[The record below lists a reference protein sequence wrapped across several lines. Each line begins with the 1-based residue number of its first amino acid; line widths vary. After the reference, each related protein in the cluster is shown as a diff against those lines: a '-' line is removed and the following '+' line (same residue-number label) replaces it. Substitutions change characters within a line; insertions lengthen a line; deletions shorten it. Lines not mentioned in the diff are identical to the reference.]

1 MIEAGVLGLRLQP
14 IATGFWRQTDA
25 KLRAQK
31 ASNAEVKVEAN
42 IRKASTEI
50 AAFRMREQANAINLR
65 VKVDENSIRTAT
77 DKIKYVEHTWKQS
90 DIKRAIRVQ
99 VYTAGASALP
109 ALTQGLMSVTAA
121 MTELGRVSLALPGLL
136 AGVGS
141 AAATLA
147 TGLNGIGAAFK
158 ASNDGMQKSSQYARD
173 YARATRDLEDAQRDV
188 VKALKDANREL
199 EDQKS
204 KLARGQL
211 SVEEAQLSVR
221 RANEELFR
229 GGFKSITD
237 YQQALLN
244 VKSANLDLSDAVKE
258 NSRNISDYYE
268 NAGRGAAGSN
278 TFKDSLD
285 KLSNSVDNFHKAQF
299 QAAGMSEQFI
309 NAMKNLAPAGQD
321 FVLQVLKMKGAWQG
335 LQNSVQT
342 TLFKGLGDEITALAN
357 KQLPVLKT
365 GMQQVAAGLN
375 DGLKS
380 IFAALGRQ
388 SNTNSIAKIFENTGK
403 AISASTP
410 GLDSFTS
417 GLLKLSEVGS
427 RFLPRIALAFDKVM
441 GKFEAFI
448 NKADQD
454 GSLNRWIDSG
464 LKLVASLG
472 RSLLSIGS
480 ILDSVTS
487 AYNKATGNVGG
498 FASTMERGLASF
510 AKRLGSAEGQGML
523 IKWMRT
529 SREFMAVIADSL
541 PGIGKLLGAIGDG
554 AREFAALWFPRL
566 AQFGNSVGGASGAL
580 KTLVAVTLTW
590 RTAAPVISSV
600 TKLWNLLN
608 ASMQKYTEKR
618 AALLS
623 TRTGAWK
630 AAFDADGVKFAAEQR
645 LRLLRDEVKETDDL
659 YTRMLNSRVAGQ
671 RTLAQA
677 ERDREAA
684 EAKAKASKKAANKDG
699 LDPIAAKNAKA
710 VYKADA
716 EAFKQ
721 AKIVEANALA
731 DFNMRDERFTN
742 AAAERSRVRRDLEV
756 NRGKAYRDVRVSTDL
771 AAKAQENFNKV
782 NRLTADGMSGK
793 WARSTTFMKDKLLGL
808 KSVLGFLGGV
818 GASAGIAV
826 GVAVAFD
833 QLTAAQNRNKES
845 ADNLKESQQALAQTL
860 SKGTGAATAA
870 TLEENV
876 RQLKDRAN
884 PVHPDDRGQNFD
896 AAKILEGQL
905 GIPLAEAASL
915 ALPTEI
921 KKREARL
928 APADAQV
935 GAAVPSLDIWRQWG
949 SEFQKN
955 GVTAAIYGK
964 ALNGDPDS
972 MAKVAAARE
981 AIKNERTPGLN
992 MGAAVVAGT
1001 APNDLGA
1008 AQEQLPRSGPY
1019 GGLRGLSLAT
1029 GAERSIGNEAYNQ
1042 GQKLFENS
1050 QVIPQKG
1057 LNSKGSG
1064 TFGPF
1069 VLGAH
1074 GAILNPDGSAV
1085 IEVDRYPDAKWIEEQ
1100 NDKGISVERRF
1111 PGGAVITIDAEHGR
1125 QYFNSYAMGG
1135 PVWGAG
1141 TATSDS
1147 IPAMLSNGEFVINA
1161 KSASMIGHDKLHA
1174 MNKYANGGLVRG
1186 FEGGGSPG
1194 DGGGSI
1200 IGNAWD
1206 WFKNLISPDPVG
1218 MVPGDS
1224 RRPDAAENGYGPVA
1238 IPAPIAPPVRTDPVD
1253 SAPVERPYT
1262 PPAPPAPKG
1271 IGAVIANGIN
1281 YLPKLGGSG
1290 ALPDFGT
1297 TGLSGRGMEKAP
1309 VNRDANILDYMVQ
1322 VANAY
1327 GLTPGS
1333 GPPNTE
1339 YGKQVARLLGIPDHG
1354 NPDGMQ
1360 HDVFRALDIGSTEQA
1375 QDGRITSFVK
1385 SWLSDPQKVAATR
1398 QLIYQD
1404 PKTGESF
1411 GIINGRALSGA
1422 ELQSVYGSAFP
1433 DHRNHAHISMEG
1445 VPLNAFTVSS
1455 ATPAAIGT
1463 VPGIG
1468 TVPVTGPTATPAP
1481 PKVAPGPAASA
1492 PKGDVQIASPDAV
1505 PGTIPG
1511 PFGAIP
1517 FDPIYILKQ
1526 IGAAI
1531 LNGIFAFF
1539 GIDGSGFVD
1548 ALFALGDKPIGPQV
1562 TDVPEPDQE
1571 LVAGLDAQIAQ
1582 YEALGTPTGKEMA
1595 DQIRAG
1601 KDKYLKQFEGQDA
1614 AKSAETAAAYFDS
1627 IGQPDVAKKLRAG
1640 VEANPERFS
1649 PVVTVPGTGGTPT
1662 VLPRPDGDK
1671 GTSGGLTAPKANYSG
1686 GTPETHNAIYRA
1698 FKEAGY
1704 PDSEWPSLVQLLN
1717 HENDTY
1723 DPTRPTGGPNSDA
1736 SGIFQFLSSTWGE
1749 VGMQPSDDPYQ
1760 QSVAGMRYIK
1770 KRYGTPTGAWNF
1782 WQNPNPPGPDPN
1794 WPHWYS
1800 TGGMVHLARGGMVK
1814 GPGTGTSDSI
1824 PAMLSAGEFVM
1835 RADAVKSI
1843 GADRLNAMNCYSGGG
1858 LATASGGTWIDIPD
1872 INYDPKTG
1880 TYPNLAGVIQQP
1892 PQLPGDGAWIGA
1904 APNPYAQDYLNRLS
1918 GGGMPTWVGSGPGLP
1933 PDPNPTPPPLPWGQ
1947 QLALGAIEAR
1957 RDKHTQESL
1966 RAGIAYGA
1974 NMKDDGVLDHAD
1986 RTPPVDTRSP
1996 IEIFMGEMSGTV
2008 GGHARGGL
2016 IRRYA
2021 PGGPVIP
2028 TDPEQQKAMLRDAF
2042 QTRAAGMDGGGGSYL
2057 GSAPGTLDHAKEV
2070 WQDTG
2075 QFAYSTLGKFL
2086 GAADQLVTGAA
2097 PLVGAGDLL
2106 NNLKRKES
2114 ELRGIPDLSI
2124 KDYKAPGVAESWKAM
2139 ASAAA
2144 PLVGAGNVVN
2154 DALGINYE
2162 PRRRIGDEGI
2172 PSGTRDAYKNLLK
2185 GVTRYDE
2192 YKEDGASTAGATV
2205 FDLATA
2211 FFPGGAAFRTARAA
2225 TATTARDVVR
2235 SGLKSISPG
2244 PRQASVPGENALIPG
2259 TDIEIPTAF
2268 DPYKMRRT
2276 QAAWVK
2282 KNTKGIDF
2290 KLAGIPKAAQQ
2301 EIKAS
2306 MAYLQS
2312 VAPTKMHEVV
2322 ADWDLAGSRTGGDNN
2337 TIAYTNLG
2345 VRASTGKVGG
2355 RIMINPD
2362 LFQSV
2367 YKNTKDAKMHADPF
2381 GPWRGFH
2388 PDPGAKSGF
2397 FHTLAHEYGHVLDM
2411 THLWRG
2417 SDMLPYVQYINDL
2430 PDFGNPL
2437 KRKRAEA
2444 RAQGRFASIMAS
2456 IDPYRIT
2463 SSGDYNEYRAN
2474 TRTITNRRALSDW
2487 RYRELLDEK
2496 FGDQFADVIDSR
2508 VDQLGYSGAYSAKE
2522 YAKFIRSRLSGY
2534 SYKIGKDMELVSGL
2548 RQGQSHNYRK
2558 ETGLDGKKFR
2568 GTIQD
2573 LVTSIIVG
2581 GPESPISKSFETMFG
2596 YIPTPSTRQYFAEN
2610 GRKLN
2615 PAEWAIN
2622 TIERNESIAEA
2633 FSDVMS
2639 RGAKA
2644 ERGHKTVYNV
2654 LQQQLSQRGVKI
2666 PKIADADYT
2675 GRTEITQGLIG
2686 QGWLD
2691 KASSDKIFG
2700 AFKGMVKPFINTQMA
2715 RRLAR
2720 EEELAAYAARSQL
2733 TPEQESALWAS
2744 IPTSGPNAN
2753 PGLVPPKPTTWV
2765 GPSWEPIV
2773 LPDPSKGLASKRSE
2787 SGDAP
2792 SKMASPTAGTKAPRR
2807 GAIAAAQRAAWIR
2820 KNTRGIDFDLS
2831 LAPRSMRKEIKAA
2844 VAELQAMAPTKIG
2857 RVRVGGEFQTADEL
2871 ANAGLGISA
2880 KTGDLSGTI
2889 SLNPAHFSKKSR
2901 AEFDADAIAMEY
2913 AGWHPKSRKG
2923 AVFGTIAHEYG
2934 HILDMMHLREV
2945 NSSYKEIVN
2954 DLGIPLNNS
2963 LGTGRRPTGLTSL
2976 NQLNDYYNQLQM
2988 WGDFWQKGMN
2998 PLGNLTPDGLKPLT
3012 NKRFAELLDDQLR
3025 GQYDDT
3031 VNGLWDQGYMAKF
3044 SHSNPS
3050 GYARFVRSALS
3061 KYSYKGGDELGKIS
3075 NVGPGDMD
3083 NLMDSMGVGSV
3094 GFHNFIT
3101 QAMTNPYRG
3110 MVEHIAKFT
3119 GLDLAPVK
3127 KGWKDGIPGSRF
3139 VFNPTGADEWAIAS
3153 VKRSE
3158 ALAEAFQDVA
3168 SNGSAATP
3176 GSQAVFN
3183 VMRQQLAERGV
3194 NMRGIAEQSAE
3205 AGSLFDPTLSS
3216 IGSFISGIKLKKK
3229 YQKEIDQE
3237 QNPTFLNAFSDNPSF
3252 NFFRGRPASDNT
3264 GFADPTR
3271 GPKPPTPGRTPG
3283 ALTWDAFAAAFD
3295 DIYPFSVEEGRTGWD
3310 PYKLVGDNGV
3320 NAQGHPLGMISKVP
3334 NNPPLGSPF
3343 DTNQMRELIAYSG
3356 SSWVNKAVRGSDG
3369 LPLRARILEELLAIH
3384 PQMSERA
3391 NPEFPNRNLFTG
3403 RFTDAKPGEVLRIIN
3418 ENQNLPVRDVIDILR
3433 QRNSVISEKQ
3443 YWDAW
3448 FVEHLGASR
3457 IKAATVKEKLK
3468 QAEIIRSAFDQVPPL
3483 ERGFWMTRMVEDFGP
3498 DVDLSDP
3505 QSLVGQLLPANPSF
3519 SSFSG
3524 GIASKQVQ
3532 TGRGFEWR
3540 MRGGNSGANPFQ
3552 GRPIMQQTLVPPG
3565 AKAIWFG
3572 GHENEVLVEDG
3583 LQYLPWGQMDI
3594 REAAGVAG
3602 NGEMD
3607 RYYETVARKMEA
3619 MTGRPV
3625 PRKTKFWGTA
3635 QFDKSAMPD
3644 AIAKVGLRELEAL
3657 MRPLGRTRNGGPAW
3671 LNLVSQQSENNL
3683 LPPYSEFRDMPALH
3697 ALNYAAGG
3705 HVSGPGGPKS
3715 DMIPAMLSNG
3725 EFVMNAAAT
3734 RHWGTDRLYAM
3745 NRYEAGGLVPPP
3757 MTPIIQPPLDIK
3769 PPPPPPDPTDGLA
3782 AGTALGANVD
3792 LKKVTDAL
3800 QKPLFPTTKSPDSGS
3815 SDPDA
3820 FKNLD
3825 DITPASLGSTLF
3837 SPKGGGSGGSASARS
3852 PRSKDPRAIL
3862 GAAPTSDS
3870 HINPALAAGIKG
3882 GFNTVGA
3889 IVSQV
3894 AGAAGAAG
3902 SAGITQGA
3910 PIPGAGQATSAL
3922 VSAGFQMAGDVAV
3935 GAANIISSLLVG
3947 TVTPSDTGQGYGAP
3961 LLPQQQPGAAMNNFQ
3976 SIHNGNVVTN
3986 NLSEYS
3992 RLKDRKDAQKAA
4004 PFFSRVNQ

>member
-42 IRKASTEI
+42 IRKASSEI
-50 AAFRMREQANAINLR
+50 AMFRMREQANAINLK

-121 MTELGRVSLALPGLL
+121 MTDLSRVSLALPGLL
-136 AGVGS
+136 AGIGS
-141 AAATLA
+141 AAATLF
-147 TGLNGIGAAFK
+147 TGLNGISTAFK

-221 RANEELFR
+221 RANEALFK

-237 YQQALLN
+237 YQQALLD
-244 VKSANLDLSDAVKE
+244 VKSANLDLSDAVKQ
-258 NSRNISDYYE
+258 NSRNINDYYE

-321 FVLQVLKMKGAWQG
+321 FVLQVLKMKGAWTG

-342 TLFKGLGDEITALAN
+342 TLFKGLGDEITNLAN

-365 GMQQVAAGLN
+365 GMQEVAAGLN
-375 DGLKS
+375 DSMKS
-380 IFAALGRQ
+380 IFSALGRQ

-480 ILDSVTS
+480 ILDSVTE

-498 FASTMERGLASF
+498 FASTMERGLAGF
-510 AKRLGSAEGQGML
+510 AKKLASPEGQGQL

-529 SREFMAVIADSL
+529 SREFMATIADAL
-541 PGIGKLLGAIGDG
+541 PGIGKIFAAIGDG
-554 AREFAALWFPRL
+554 AREFATAWFPWLSR
-566 AQFGNSVGGASGAL
+566 FGNAVGGASGAM
-580 KTLVAVTLTW
+580 KTLVATTLMW

-608 ASMQKYTEKR
+608 ASMQKYTEKK

-684 EAKAKASKKAANKDG
+684 EKKAKASKKAASKDG

-710 VYKADA
+710 VYAADA
-716 EAFKQ
+716 AAFKQ
-721 AKIVEANALA
+721 AKQVEANALA

-742 AAAERSRVRRDLEV
+742 AAAERSRVRRDLEL

-860 SKGTGAATAA
+860 SKGTGAATSA

-928 APADAQV
+928 APADSQV
-935 GAAVPSLDIWRQWG
+935 SAAVPTLDIWKKWG

-992 MGAAVVAGT
+992 MGAAVVAGS

-1042 GQKLFENS
+1042 GQKLFENA

-1057 LNSKGSG
+1057 LNKKGSRA
-1064 TFGPF
+1064 FGPF
-1069 VLGAH
+1069 VLGPH

-1085 IEVDRYPDAKWIEEQ
+1085 IEVDRYPDEVVKGWTDGA

-1111 PGGAVITIDAEHGR
+1111 PNGAVISIDAEHGR
-1125 QYFNSYAMGG
+1125 QYFNGYAMGG

-1161 KSASMIGHDKLHA
+1161 KSASLIGHDKLHA

-1206 WFKNLISPDPVG
+1206 WFKNLISPDPEG

-1224 RRPDAAENGYGPVA
+1224 RRPDAAENGYGPYK
-1238 IPAPIAPPVRTDPVD
+1238 IPEPIAPPVRTDPVD

-1262 PPAPPAPKG
+1262 PPTPTPAKG
-1271 IGAVIANGIN
+1271 IGAIIANGIP
-1281 YLPKLGGSG
+1281 YIPRLGGSG

-1297 TGLSGRGMEKAP
+1297 TGLSGKGMEKAP
-1309 VNRDANILDYMVQ
+1309 INRDANILDYLVQ
-1322 VANAY
+1322 VSNAF
-1327 GLTPGS
+1327 GLKPGS

-1339 YGKQVARLLGIPDHG
+1339 AGIAVAKQLGIPDHG

-1360 HDVFRALDIGSTEQA
+1360 HDVFRALDIGSPEQA

-1385 SWLSDPQKVAATR
+1385 SWLSDPKKVAATR

-1433 DHRNHAHISMEG
+1433 GHRDHAHISMEG
-1445 VPLNAFTVSS
+1445 VPLNAFTASS
-1455 ATPAAIGT
+1455 TSAP
-1463 VPGIG
+1463 
-1468 TVPVTGPTATPAP
+1468 VPVTGPTAIPAP
-1481 PKVAPGPAASA
+1481 PTVATGPAAST
-1492 PKGDVQIASPDAV
+1492 PKGDVQIASPNSV

-1531 LNGIFAFF
+1531 LNGIFSFF

-1649 PVVTVPGTGGTPT
+1649 PVVTVPGTGVGPT
-1662 VLPRPDGDK
+1662 VLPRP
-1671 GTSGGLTAPKANYSG
+1671 SGGSGSFIAPPAAYSG

-1704 PDSEWPSLVQLLN
+1704 PDSEWPSLIQLLN

-1736 SGIFQFLSSTWGE
+1736 RGIFQFLSSTWAT

-1760 QSVAGMRYIK
+1760 QAVAGMKYIK
-1770 KRYGTPTGAWNF
+1770 KNYATPTGAWMF
-1782 WQNPNPPGPDPN
+1782 WQHPTRAPFDQN
-1794 WPHWYS
+1794 WYS
-1800 TGGMVHLARGGMVK
+1800 RGGLAKFARGGKVN
-1814 GPGTGTSDSI
+1814 GPGSGTSDSI

-1835 RADAVKSI
+1835 RADAVKHW
-1843 GADRLNAMNCYSGGG
+1843 GEGRLNAMNCYSGGG

-1880 TYPNLAGVIQQP
+1880 TYPDLAGVIQQP

-1933 PDPNPTPPPLPWGQ
+1933 PNPNPTPPPLPWGQ
-1947 QLALGAIEAR
+1947 QLALGAIEAK

-1974 NMKDDGVLDHAD
+1974 NMKDDGVLNHAD
-1986 RTPPVDTRSP
+1986 STPPVDTRSP
-1996 IEIFMGEMSGTV
+1996 LEIFMGEMSGTV

-2028 TDPEQQKAMLRDAF
+2028 TDPNQQKAMLRDAF
-2042 QTRAAGMDGGGGSYL
+2042 QTRSAGMDGGGGSFM
-2057 GSAPGTLDHAKEV
+2057 GSAPGTMEHAKEV
-2070 WQDTG
+2070 WRDTG
-2075 QFAYSTLGKFL
+2075 QFAYSTMGKFF

-2172 PSGTRDAYKNLLK
+2172 PSGTREAWKNLLK

-2192 YKEDGASTAGATV
+2192 YKENGASTVGATA
-2205 FDLATA
+2205 FDVLTA

-2244 PRQASVPGENALIPG
+2244 PRQVSVPGENALIPG

-2276 QAAWVK
+2276 QAAWIK

-2290 KLAGIPKAAQQ
+2290 KLAGLPKAAQQ

-2337 TIAYTNLG
+2337 TLAYTNIG

-2362 LFQSV
+2362 LFKSV
-2367 YKNTKDAKMHADPF
+2367 YQNTKDAKMHADPF
-2381 GPWRGFH
+2381 GPYRSFH
-2388 PDPGAKSGF
+2388 PDPGTKSGF

-2411 THLWRG
+2411 THLWAG
-2417 SDMLPYVQYINDL
+2417 SEIRPYVRYINDL
-2430 PDFGNPL
+2430 PKFDGNPL

-2444 RAQGRFASIMAS
+2444 RAQGRFASIMEA

-2474 TRTITNRRALSDW
+2474 TRSITNRRALSDW

-2522 YAKFIRSRLSGY
+2522 YAKFVRSRLSGY

-2548 RQGQSHNYRK
+2548 QQGQSHNYRK
-2558 ETGLDGKKFR
+2558 AAGLDGKKFK
-2568 GTIQD
+2568 GTIHD

-2596 YIPTPSTRQYFAEN
+2596 YIPTPSTRQYFAEK

-2615 PAEWAIN
+2615 PGEWAIN

-2675 GRTEITQGLIG
+2675 GRAEITQGLIG
-2686 QGWLD
+2686 QGWVD

-2744 IPTSGPNAN
+2744 IPTSGPDAN

-2773 LPDPSKGLASKRSE
+2773 LPDADGPAKGLANKRSE
-2787 SGDAP
+2787 SGDA
-2792 SKMASPTAGTKAPRR
+2792 MAKAPTTAGTKAPRR

-2844 VAELQAMAPTKIG
+2844 VAELQSMAPTKIG
-2857 RVRVGGEFQTADEL
+2857 RVRVGGEFEFDNEL
-2871 ANAGLGISA
+2871 ANAGLGVSA

-2889 SLNPAHFSKKSR
+2889 SLNPKAFAKSR
-2901 AEFDADAIAMEY
+2901 AQFEADAIEGERI
-2913 AGWHPKSRKG
+2913 GWHPKSGRKG

-2954 DLGIPLNNS
+2954 DLGIPLNSS
-2963 LGTGRRPTGLTSL
+2963 LGTGRRPTGLTSI
-2976 NQLNDYYNQLQM
+2976 NQLNDYYDQLY
-2988 WGDFWQKGMN
+2988 GLVDQKMGRMA
-2998 PLGNLTPDGLKPLT
+2998 PGGNLTPDGLNPLT
-3012 NKRFAELLDDQLR
+3012 NKRFKELLDDQLR
-3025 GQYDDT
+3025 GQYDET
-3031 VNGLWDQGYMAKF
+3031 VGNLWDQGYMAKF
-3044 SHSNPS
+3044 AHSNPS

-3061 KYSYKGGDELGKIS
+3061 KYSYKEGDALGKIS
-3075 NVGPGDMD
+3075 NVGGGGGMND
-3083 NLMDSMGVGSV
+3083 LMAAMGLGSV
-3094 GFHNFIT
+3094 GFHNFLT
-3101 QAMTNPYRG
+3101 QAMTTPHRG
-3110 MVEHIAKFT
+3110 MLDHIAKYT
-3119 GLDLAPVK
+3119 GYDLRPVK
-3127 KGWKDGIPGSRF
+3127 KGWKNGIPGSHF
-3139 VFNPTGADEWAIAS
+3139 VSNPMGVDEWAIKS
-3153 VKRSE
+3153 VSRSE

-3168 SNGSAATP
+3168 SNGSAATS

-3183 VMRQQLAERGV
+3183 VMRDQLAQRGV

-3205 AGSLFDPTLSS
+3205 AASLFDPTLSS

-3229 YQKEIDQE
+3229 YQKIADDE
-3237 QNPTFLNAFSDNPSF
+3237 QNPTFLNAFSDYPSF
-3252 NFFRGRPASDNT
+3252 NFNRSRP
-3264 GFADPTR
+3264 DPMR

-3283 ALTWDAFAAAFD
+3283 ALSWDAFATQFD
-3295 DIYPFSVEEGRTGWD
+3295 DLYPFSVEEGRTGWD

-3320 NAQGHPLGMISKVP
+3320 NANGHPLGMISKVP

-3343 DTNQMRELIAYSG
+3343 DTDQMRELIAYSG
-3356 SSWVNKAVRGSDG
+3356 SSWVNKAIRGEDG

-3384 PQMSERA
+3384 PQMSEVA
-3391 NPEFPNRNLFTG
+3391 HPEYPNRRIFSG
-3403 RFTDAKPGEVLRIIN
+3403 RFTDSKPGEVLRIIN
-3418 ENQNLPVRDVIDILR
+3418 ENQQLPARDVIDILR
-3433 QRNSVISEKQ
+3433 QRNSDISEKQ

-3457 IKAATVKEKLK
+3457 IKAASVTEKLR

-3505 QSLVGQLLPANPSF
+3505 QSLVGKTLPANPSF

-3532 TGRGFEWR
+3532 TGTGFEWK
-3540 MRGGNSGANPFQ
+3540 MRGGKSGANPFQ
-3552 GRPIMQQTLVPPG
+3552 GRKIMQQTLVPPG

-3607 RYYETVARKMEA
+3607 RYYETVARKMEEL
-3619 MTGRPV
+3619 TGRPV

-3644 AIAKVGLRELEAL
+3644 AIAKVGLKELEAL
-3657 MRPLGRTRNGGPAW
+3657 MRPLGNSGKGGPGW
-3671 LNLVSQQSENNL
+3671 INLVSRQSENNL
-3683 LPPYSEFRDMPALH
+3683 LPEYSEFRDMPALH

-3745 NRYEAGGLVPPP
+3745 NKYEGGGLVPPP
-3757 MTPIIQPPLDIK
+3757 MTPIIQPPLKIE
-3769 PPPPPPDPTDGLA
+3769 PPPPPPSGSSDPDAFKSPTTLA
-3782 AGTALGANVD
+3782 DMLN
-3792 LKKVTDAL
+3792 
-3800 QKPLFPTTKSPDSGS
+3800 KPLISRSGS

-3825 DITPASLGSTLF
+3825 NITPANLAGTLLA
-3837 SPKGGGSGGSASARS
+3837 PKGGGGGVSASARA

-3862 GAAPTSDS
+3862 GSAPTSDS
-3870 HINPALAAGIKG
+3870 HVNPALAGGIKG
-3882 GFNTVGA
+3882 AFSTVGS
-3889 IVSQV
+3889 IVSS
-3894 AGAAGAAG
+3894 AASLAAAGGTMGASAA
-3902 SAGITQGA
+3902 
-3910 PIPGAGQATSAL
+3910 IPGGSQAASAL
-3922 VSAGFQMAGDVAV
+3922 VGAGFQMAGDVAV

-3961 LLPQQQPGAAMNNFQ
+3961 LLPQQQPGAGMNNFQ

-4004 PFFSRVNQ
+4004 PFFNRVNK

>member
-31 ASNAEVKVEAN
+31 ASNAEVQVEAN
-42 IRKASTEI
+42 IRKASSEI
-50 AAFRMREQANAINLR
+50 AMFRMREQANAINLR

-121 MTELGRVSLALPGLL
+121 MTELSRVSLALPGLL
-136 AGVGS
+136 AGIGS
-141 AAATLA
+141 AAATLF
-147 TGLNGIGAAFK
+147 TGLNGISTAFK
-158 ASNDGMQKSSQYARD
+158 ASNDGMQKSSQYARQ
-173 YARATRDLEDAQRDV
+173 YAQASRDLENAQRDV

-211 SVEEAQLSVR
+211 SVQEAQLNVR
-221 RANEELFR
+221 RANEALFK

-237 YQQALLN
+237 YQQALLDI
-244 VKSANLDLSDAVKE
+244 KSANLNLSEAVKE
-258 NSRNISDYYE
+258 NSRNINDYYE

-285 KLSNSVDNFHKAQF
+285 KLANSVDNFHKAQF

-309 NAMKNLAPAGQD
+309 NAMKMLAPAGQD

-335 LQNSVQT
+335 LQGSVQT
-342 TLFKGLGDEITALAN
+342 TLFKGLGDEITNLAN

-375 DGLKS
+375 DSMKS
-380 IFAALGRQ
+380 IFSVLGRQ

-427 RFLPRIALAFDKVM
+427 RFLPRVALAFDKVM

-510 AKRLGSAEGQGML
+510 SKKLGSAEGQGQL

-529 SREFMAVIADSL
+529 SREFMATIADAL
-541 PGIGKLLGAIGDG
+541 PGIGKLLGALGDG
-554 AREFAALWFPRL
+554 AREFASYWFPRL
-566 AQFGNSVGGASGAL
+566 AQFGNLVGGSAGAM

-608 ASMQKYTEKR
+608 ASIQKYTEKR
-618 AALLS
+618 AKLLS

-659 YTRMLNSRVAGQ
+659 YTRMFNSRVAGQ

-699 LDPIAAKNAKA
+699 LDPIAAKNARA

-782 NRLTADGMSGK
+782 NRLTADGMSGR

-905 GIPLAEAASL
+905 GIPLSEAASL

-1029 GAERSIGNEAYNQ
+1029 GAERSIGNEAYSQ
-1042 GQKLFENS
+1042 GQKLFENA

-1057 LNSKGSG
+1057 LNKKGSRA
-1064 TFGPF
+1064 FGPF

-1074 GAILNPDGSAV
+1074 GAILNPDGSAT
-1085 IEVDRYPDAKWIEEQ
+1085 IEVDRYPDEVVKGWTDGA

-1111 PGGAVITIDAEHGR
+1111 PNGAVISIDAEHGR
-1125 QYFNSYAMGG
+1125 QYFNGYAMGG

-1161 KSASMIGHDKLHA
+1161 RSASLIGHEKLHA

-1194 DGGGSI
+1194 DSGSGSI

-1224 RRPDAAENGYGPVA
+1224 RRPDAAENGYGPYK
-1238 IPAPIAPPVRTDPVD
+1238 IPEPIAPPVRTDPVD

-1262 PPAPPAPKG
+1262 PPTPPPPAPKG
-1271 IGAVIANGIN
+1271 IGANIGGGTLYI
-1281 YLPKLGGSG
+1281 PKFGGNG
-1290 ALPDFGT
+1290 ALPDTISYPGFIGT
-1297 TGLSGRGMEKAP
+1297 DASRAAKAEINP
-1309 VNRDANILDYMVQ
+1309 DANILNYLVQ
-1322 VANAY
+1322 VATAN
-1327 GLTPGS
+1327 GLTANS
-1333 GPPNTE
+1333 GPAGP
-1339 YGKQVARLLGIPDHG
+1339 GAGDIAKQLGINTHPD
-1354 NPDGMQ
+1354 DGAQ
-1360 HDVFRALDIGSTEQA
+1360 HSVDRALDIGDSDQA
-1375 QDGRITSFVK
+1375 ANGSISNFVK
-1385 SWLSDPQKVAATR
+1385 SWMADPQKVAATR

-1404 PKTGESF
+1404 PKTGEVF
-1411 GIINGRALSGA
+1411 AIHHGVALVGKA
-1422 ELQSVYGSAFP
+1422 AWDVYGGNFP
-1433 DHRNHAHISMEG
+1433 KHRDHVHLALEG
-1445 VPLNAFTVSS
+1445 VPLGAFSQSGAGAPV
-1455 ATPAAIGT
+1455 
-1463 VPGIG
+1463 GIG
-1468 TVPVTGPTATPAP
+1468 TIPVTGPTAIPAP
-1481 PKVAPGPAASA
+1481 PPVVTGPAAST
-1492 PKGDVQIASPDAV
+1492 PKGDVQIASPDSV

-1531 LNGIFAFF
+1531 LNGIFSFF

-1548 ALFALGDKPIGPQV
+1548 ALFALGDRKPIGPQV

-1582 YEALGTPTGKEMA
+1582 YDALGTPTGKEMA
-1595 DQIRAG
+1595 DKIRAG
-1601 KDKYLKQFEGQDA
+1601 KENYLKQFQGQEA
-1614 AKSAETAAAYFDS
+1614 AKSAESAAAYFDS
-1627 IGQPDVAKKLRAG
+1627 IGQKDTAAKLRAG
-1640 VEANPERFS
+1640 VQQNPERFS
-1649 PVVTVPGTGGTPT
+1649 PVVTVPGTGNGPT
-1662 VLPRPDGDK
+1662 VLPRP
-1671 GTSGGLTAPKANYSG
+1671 SGGNGGSLIAPPAAYSG
-1686 GTPETHNAIYRA
+1686 GTPETHNAIYKA

-1704 PDSEWPSLVQLLN
+1704 PDSEWPSLIQLLN

-1736 SGIFQFLSSTWGE
+1736 RGIFQFLSSTWGS
-1749 VGMQPSDDPYQ
+1749 VGMQPSDDPYM
-1760 QSVAGMRYIK
+1760 QSVAGMKYIK
-1770 KRYGTPTGAWNF
+1770 QNYGTPTGAWMF
-1782 WQNPNPPGPDPN
+1782 WQHPTRAPFDQN
-1794 WPHWYS
+1794 WYS
-1800 TGGMVHLARGGMVK
+1800 RGGLAKFARGGMVK

-1872 INYDPKTG
+1872 VNYDPKTG
-1880 TYPNLAGVIQQP
+1880 TYPDLAGVIQQP
-1892 PQLPGDGAWIGA
+1892 RQLPGDGAWIGA

-1933 PDPNPTPPPLPWGQ
+1933 PNPNPTPPPLPWGQ
-1947 QLALGAIEAR
+1947 QLALGAIERR

-1966 RAGIAYGA
+1966 RDGIANGA
-1974 NMKDDGVLDHAD
+1974 NMKDDGVLNHAD
-1986 RTPPVDTRSP
+1986 RTPAIDTRGP
-1996 IEIFMGEMSGTV
+1996 LEILMGEMSGTV

-2028 TDPEQQKAMLRDAF
+2028 TDPNQQKAMLRDAF

-2075 QFAYSTLGKFL
+2075 QFAYSTMGKFF

-2192 YKEDGASTAGATV
+2192 YKENGGSTAGATA
-2205 FDLATA
+2205 FDLLTA

-2225 TATTARDVVR
+2225 TATAAKDVVR

-2244 PRQASVPGENALIPG
+2244 PRQVSVPGENALIPG

-2362 LFQSV
+2362 QFKSV
-2367 YKNTKDAKMHADPF
+2367 YQNTKDAKMHADPF
-2381 GPWRGFH
+2381 GPWRAFH
-2388 PDPGAKSGF
+2388 PDPGTKSGF
-2397 FHTLAHEYGHVLDM
+2397 FHTLAHEYGHALDM
-2411 THLWRG
+2411 MHLWPGEANRPF
-2417 SDMLPYVQYINDL
+2417 LQYINDI
-2430 PDFGNPL
+2430 PEFGNPL
-2437 KRKRAEA
+2437 KRYRAML
-2444 RAQGRFASIMAS
+2444 RGQNSFANVRDS
-2456 IDPYRIT
+2456 IDPYGID
-2463 SSGDYNEYRAN
+2463 GYRAE
-2474 TRTITNRRALSDW
+2474 TRSITDRRSLSDK
-2487 RYRELLDEK
+2487 RYRELLDGK
-2496 FGDQFADVIDSR
+2496 FGDQFADVTDAR
-2508 VDQLGYSGAYSAKE
+2508 VDQMGYSGAYSAKE

-2534 SYKIGKDMELVSGL
+2534 SYKIGRDMELLSGL
-2548 RQGQSHNYRK
+2548 RQGQSQIYRK

-2581 GPESPISKSFETMFG
+2581 GPESPIAKSFETMFG
-2596 YIPTPSTRQYFAEN
+2596 YIPTPSNRVTF
-2610 GRKLN
+2610 GDKGTKKLN

-2622 TIERNESIAEA
+2622 SIERSESIAEA

-2715 RRLAR
+2715 RRLVI
-2720 EEELAAYAARSQL
+2720 EEERAKQKARKEARDARL
-2733 TPEQESALWAS
+2733 GLR
-2744 IPTSGPNAN
+2744 PTAEE
-2753 PGLVPPKPTTWV
+2753 VPPFPKPTTWV

-2773 LPDPSKGLASKRSE
+2773 LPDPTVLPKGPTKGLASKRSE
-2787 SGDAP
+2787 SGDA
-2792 SKMASPTAGTKAPRR
+2792 MAKVPTAGTKAPRR

-2844 VAELQAMAPTKIG
+2844 VAELQSMAPTKIG

-2871 ANAGLGISA
+2871 ANAGLGVSA
-2880 KTGDLSGTI
+2880 RTGELSGTI
-2889 SLNPAHFSKKSR
+2889 SLNPAQFSKKSR
-2901 AEFDADAIAMEY
+2901 AQFDADAIASEY

-2945 NSSYKEIVN
+2945 DSSYKEIVN
-2954 DLGIPLNNS
+2954 DLGIPLNSS
-2963 LGTGRRPTGLTSL
+2963 LGTGRRPTGLTSIE
-2976 NQLNDYYNQLQM
+2976 QINDYYNQLYM

-2998 PLGNLTPDGLKPLT
+2998 PIGKLTPDGLKPLT
-3012 NKRFAELLDDQLR
+3012 DKRFSELLDDQLR
-3025 GQYDDT
+3025 GQYDET
-3031 VNGLWDQGYMAKF
+3031 VSNLWDQGYMAKF
-3044 SHSNPS
+3044 AHSNPS

-3083 NLMDSMGVGSV
+3083 KLMDFMGLGSV

-3101 QAMTNPYRG
+3101 QAITQPQRWG
-3110 MVEHIAKFT
+3110 MAAHIAKYT
-3119 GLDLAPVK
+3119 GLNLAPVK

-3139 VFNPTGADEWAIAS
+3139 VFNPTGVDDWAIRS

-3194 NMRGIAEQSAE
+3194 NMRGIAEQSAK
-3205 AGSLFDPTLSS
+3205 AAPLFDPTLSS

-3229 YQKEIDQE
+3229 YQKELDQE
-3237 QNPTFLNAFSDNPSF
+3237 QNPTFLNAFSDGPRF
-3252 NFFRGRPASDNT
+3252 GFLRGAP
-3264 GFADPTR
+3264 DPKR

-3283 ALTWDAFAAAFD
+3283 ALSWDSFATAFD
-3295 DIYPFSVEEGRTGWD
+3295 DIYPFSVEEGRMGWD

-3334 NNPPLGSPF
+3334 NNRPYGSPF

-3356 SSWVNKAVRGSDG
+3356 SSWVNKAIRGADG
-3369 LPLRARILEELLAIH
+3369 LPLRARILEELLAIR
-3384 PQMSERA
+3384 PQMSEGLRPGVA
-3391 NPEFPNRNLFTG
+3391 GPTG
-3403 RFTDAKPGEVLRIIN
+3403 RFTDSKPGEILRIIN
-3418 ENQNLPVRDVIDILR
+3418 ENQNLPARDVISILR
-3433 QRNSVISEKQ
+3433 QQKPYITEKQ
-3443 YWDAW
+3443 LWDAW

-3457 IKAATVKEKLK
+3457 IKAATVKEKLQ

-3505 QSLVGQLLPANPSF
+3505 QSLVGKLLPANPSF

-3607 RYYETVARKMEA
+3607 RYYETVAAKMEA
-3619 MTGRPV
+3619 MSGRPV

-3635 QFDKSAMPD
+3635 KFDKSAMPD
-3644 AIAKVGLRELEAL
+3644 AIAKVGLKELEAL
-3657 MRPLGRTRNGGPAW
+3657 MRPLGKTRNGEPAW
-3671 LNLVSQQSENNL
+3671 INLVSPQSENNL

-3705 HVSGPGGPKS
+3705 HVTGPGGPKS

-3734 RHWGTDRLYAM
+3734 RHWGADRLHAM
-3745 NRYEAGGLVPPP
+3745 NRYEVGGLVPPP
-3757 MTPIIQPPLDIK
+3757 LAPIIQPPLNID
-3769 PPPPPPDPTDGLA
+3769 PPPLPDPTEGLL

-3792 LKKVTDAL
+3792 LKKVADAV

-3815 SDPDA
+3815 SDPQA

-3825 DITPASLGSTLF
+3825 DITPASLGSVLL
-3837 SPKGGGSGGSASARS
+3837 SPKGGGSGGSASARQ
-3852 PRSKDPRAIL
+3852 PRSKDPRATL

-3870 HINPALAAGIKG
+3870 HINPALAAGIMG
-3882 GFNTVGA
+3882 GFNTVGG
-3889 IVSQV
+3889 IVSAI
-3894 AGAAGAAG
+3894 AGAAGAGA
-3902 SAGITQGA
+3902 SAGITGGA
-3910 PIPGAGQATSAL
+3910 PIPGAGQAASAIT
-3922 VSAGFQMAGDVAV
+3922 SAGFQMAGQVAV
-3935 GAANIISSLLVG
+3935 GAANVISSLLVG

-4004 PFFSRVNQ
+4004 PFFNRVNK